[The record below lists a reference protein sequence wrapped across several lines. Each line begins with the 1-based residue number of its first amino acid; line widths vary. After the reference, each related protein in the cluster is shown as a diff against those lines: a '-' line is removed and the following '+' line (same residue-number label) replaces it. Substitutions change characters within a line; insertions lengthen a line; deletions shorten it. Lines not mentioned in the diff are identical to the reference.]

1 VRVLLDT
8 DVLLDVALARDPHLA
23 ESAEVL
29 RWAEAGGDAAVAW
42 HSIANC
48 AYLLKTAGRPF
59 LSRLLEI
66 IEVAPTSTG
75 AARRALEMPM
85 RDIEDA
91 LQAAAAVAWDADAI
105 VTRNIRDFH
114 RSPVRPLS
122 PSAFLRQVS

>member
-1 VRVLLDT
+1 MRVLIDT
-8 DVLLDVALARDPHLA
+8 DILLDVALARDPHLA

-48 AYLLKTAGRPF
+48 AYLLKSAGRPF
-59 LSRLLEI
+59 LSWLLEI
-66 IEVAPTSTG
+66 VEVAPTSTG

-85 RDIEDA
+85 RDVEDA

-105 VTRNIRDFH
+105 VTRNIRDFL
-114 RSPVRPLS
+114 RSPVRPL
-122 PSAFLRQVS
+122 PPAAFLRQVT